1 MKRFAGI
8 DIGSERHVVAVVD
21 EHLAVLVKATP
32 FGEEAAGY
40 QRLVEL
46 LGSPQDCLVAMELPD
61 TIGATFLPT
70 WLAQAS
76 RSHYSIRYAPGVSP
90 RRNWSAPR
98 PMRLMPSVSLGSRR
112 RKILLPA
119 SWPRRDSTNCVK

>member
-21 EHLAVLVKATP
+21 EHLAVLVKPTP

-46 LGSPQDCLVAMELPD
+46 LGSHRIVQSQWRLPA
-61 TIGATFLPT
+61 TTGATFLPT
-70 WLAQAS
+70 WLAKAS
-76 RSHYSIRYAPGVSP
+76 R
-90 RRNWSAPR
+90 
-98 PMRLMPSVSLGSRR
+98 
-112 RKILLPA
+112 
-119 SWPRRDSTNCVK
+119 

>member
-32 FGEEAAGY
+32 FCEEAAGY

-46 LGSPQDCLVAMELPD
+46 LGSPQDCLVPME
-61 TIGATFLPT
+61 ATG
-70 WLAQAS
+70 
-76 RSHYSIRYAPGVSP
+76 HYWRNLFAYFRANPISCGYATPAKTSSGC
-90 RRNWSAPR
+90 
-98 PMRLMPSVSLGSRR
+98 GS
-112 RKILLPA
+112 
-119 SWPRRDSTNCVK
+119 DFMN